1 MVKRM
6 MALALAAVLLA
17 ITGISGAEEAGTADL
32 AYGMIIE
39 FSFAEDDAAGGRE
52 ELAGSIMDV
61 MRKRLEGEGID
72 QAKLELT
79 ETGRIRAEIPDV
91 QNPDLAGL
99 LSAKGEILFLDPDGQ
114 VILGRDQIESAEYCY
129 QAGEHGVSI
138 VMTDEGRERF
148 AEATTANQGKNIRIM
163 LDDEVLADATIIA
176 PITDGCALLSGNYS
190 MASAT
195 ETALKIMSGPL
206 PAAVKAEET
215 IMVTDAAHE
224 AALAESRRLAEED
237 AKTVIL
243 KLGDTEITRGE
254 VTEATQDKL
263 NEMVRMYALYGVQID
278 VSDPEII
285 AFAQAEV
292 IRSMKEDLFLRAR
305 AAELGLDQLTEEE
318 AAEAEEHTQL
328 LWNDAVLYV
337 YEYLLTEEQ
346 QQLEDDEREALIQ
359 EILDEYG
366 VSLEEYR
373 KEAVKELVDGK
384 VRDYI
389 VRDVSVSDDE
399 IRAEYEKRK
408 ASGEDGDDPDEDVI
422 RGQLLYAKQDEIYEA
437 AVEEWIAA
445 AGIEEYTDQPAAEPD
460 SSGLPLLDL
469 VNMMTG
475 H

>member
-1 MVKRM
+1 MMKRM

-17 ITGISGAEEAGTADL
+17 MTGISGAEEAGTADL

-39 FSFAEDDAAGGRE
+39 FSFAEDDAAGDRE

-148 AEATTANQGKNIRIM
+148 AETTTANQGKNIRIM
-163 LDDEVLADATIIA
+163 LDDEVLVDATIIA

-206 PAAVKAEET
+206 PAAVEPEET
-215 IMVTDAAHE
+215 ILVTDAEHE
-224 AALAESRRLAEED
+224 AAEAERRRQAEEE
-237 AKTVIL
+237 AKAVAL
-243 KLGDTEITRGE
+243 KLGDMEITRGE
-254 VTEATQDKL
+254 VAEAVQDRL
-263 NEMVRMYALYGVQID
+263 DEMVRMYASFGTPVD
-278 VSDPEII
+278 ADDPEII
-285 AFAQAEV
+285 AMAQADA
-292 IRSMKEDLFLRAR
+292 IRSLKEDLVLRSR
-305 AAELGLDQLTEEE
+305 AAELGLDRLTEEE
-318 AAEAEEHTQL
+318 QAEAEEHAQL

-337 YEYLLTEEQ
+337 YDYLLTEEEQ
-346 QQLEDDEREALIQ
+346 QMEDTEREALIQ
-359 EILDEYG
+359 EYLDEYG
-366 VSLEEYR
+366 VSAEAYREET
-373 KEAVKELVDGK
+373 VKELVDGK
-384 VRDYI
+384 IRDYI
-389 VRDVSVSDDE
+389 VRDVSVTDEE

-408 ASGEDGDDPDEDVI
+408 ASGEQEENLAEDAI
-422 RGQLLYAKQDEIYEA
+422 RAQLLYEKRDEAYKA
-437 AVEEWIAA
+437 ALEEWIAA
-445 AGIEEYTDQPAAEPD
+445 AGIEEYMDQPDVQLSE
-460 SSGLPLLDL
+460 LPLLDL
-469 VNMMTG
+469 VNLMTG

>member
-1 MVKRM
+1 MMKRIM
-6 MALALAAVLLA
+6 IVALATVLLA
-17 ITGISGAEEAGTADL
+17 VSGISGAEEAGTTDL
-32 AYGMIIE
+32 AYGMITE
-39 FSFAEDDAAGGRE
+39 FSFAAEDAAGSRE
-52 ELAGSIMDV
+52 ELAESIMEV
-61 MRKRLEGEGID
+61 MRKRLESEGYD
-72 QAKLELT
+72 QAKLEVT
-79 ETGRIRAEIPDV
+79 ETGRIRVEIPDV
-91 QNPDLAGL
+91 QDPDLVSL
-99 LSAKGEILFLDPDGQ
+99 LSGRGEILFLDPDGQ
-114 VILGRDQIESAEYCY
+114 VILGRDQLETAEYTY
-129 QAGEHGVSI
+129 LDGRHGVSI
-138 VMTDEGRERF
+138 VMTDEGRELF
-148 AEATTANQGKNIRIM
+148 GEATTENVGKNIRIM
-163 LDDEVLADATIIA
+163 LDDKVLADAEIRA
-176 PITDGCALLSGNYS
+176 PITDGRAILSGTYS
-190 MASAT
+190 MAEARKI
-195 ETALKIMSGPL
+195 ALQIMSGPL

-243 KLGDTEITRGE
+243 KMGDTEITRGE

-263 NEMVRMYALYGVQID
+263 NEMVAMYSLYGVQID

-292 IRSMKEDLFLRAR
+292 IRSMKEDMFLRAR

-318 AAEAEEHTQL
+318 AAEAEEHAQL

-384 VRDYI
+384 VRDYV

-399 IRAEYEKRK
+399 VRAEYEKRK
-408 ASGEDGDDPDEDVI
+408 ASGEDGDDPDENVI
-422 RGQLLYAKQDEIYEA
+422 RDQLLYAKQDEIYGA

-460 SSGLPLLDL
+460 LSGLPLLDL
-469 VNMMTG
+469 VNMITG

>member
-1 MVKRM
+1 MMKRM
-6 MALALAAVLLA
+6 MALALAMVLLA
-17 ITGISGAEEAGTADL
+17 MTGISGAEEAGTMDP

-129 QAGEHGVSI
+129 QAGEHSVSI
-138 VMTDEGRERF
+138 VMTEEGRERF
-148 AEATTANQGKNIRIM
+148 AETTTANQGKNIRIM
-163 LDDEVLADATIIA
+163 LDDEVLVDATIIA

-224 AALAESRRLAEED
+224 AALAEARRLAEEE
-237 AKTVIL
+237 AKTVAL
-243 KLGDTEITRGE
+243 KMGDLEITRGE
-254 VTEATQDKL
+254 VAEAVQDKL
-263 NEMVRMYALYGVQID
+263 EMYTLFGIPVD
-278 VSDPEII
+278 TDDPEVI
-285 AFAQAEV
+285 ASARAEA
-292 IRSMKEDLFLRAR
+292 IRSLKEDMVLRAR

-318 AAEAEEHTQL
+318 AAEAEEHAQL

-337 YEYLLTEEQ
+337 YDYLLTEEE
-346 QQLEDDEREALIQ
+346 QQLEDDAREALIQ
-359 EILDEYG
+359 EYLNEYG
-366 VSLEEYR
+366 VSAEEYR

-389 VRDVSVSDDE
+389 VRDVSVSDEE

-408 ASGEDGDDPDEDVI
+408 AAGEEEENLAEDVI
-422 RGQLLYAKQDEIYEA
+422 RAQLLYEKQDAAYEA
-437 AVEEWIAA
+437 TLEEWIAA
-445 AGIEEYTDQPAAEPD
+445 AGIEEYMDQPGTQLSE
-460 SSGLPLLDL
+460 LPLLDL